1 MQISRSALY
10 VKELQDNLKFTKS
23 QQLNSPLSKYD
34 SRRVHRFYLKKKKL
48 LCSVGIRYFICMG
61 EKNSGWNSEECRYF
75 NLIRVL
81 VIYHFLLSFM
91 V

>member
-34 SRRVHRFYLKKKKL
+34 SR
-48 LCSVGIRYFICMG
+48 
-61 EKNSGWNSEECRYF
+61 
-75 NLIRVL
+75 
-81 VIYHFLLSFM
+81 
-91 V
+91 

>member
-61 EKNSGWNSEECRYF
+61 KKIQVGIVRSADIS
-75 NLIRVL
+75 I
-81 VIYHFLLSFM
+81 
-91 V
+91 